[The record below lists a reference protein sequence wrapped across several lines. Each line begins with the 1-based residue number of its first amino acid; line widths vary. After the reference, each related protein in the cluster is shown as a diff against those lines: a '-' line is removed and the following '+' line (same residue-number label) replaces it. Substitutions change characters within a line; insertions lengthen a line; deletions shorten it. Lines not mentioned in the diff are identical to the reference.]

1 MIYIAAFMSQF
12 DLNGRVALVTG
23 AARGIGLETARA
35 IHARG
40 ASVAVVDLD
49 PKQCEAAAAAIGPRA
64 IAVAADVTDEDAVS
78 LAVEAVVTELG
89 GIDVVAA
96 NAGIAQTIR
105 PISVID
111 RKDFDRVLAVNL
123 HGVVHTVRQALPH
136 VIERRGHVLV
146 ISSVY
151 AFVNGTLQSSYA
163 MSKAAVEQFG
173 RALRVELAPHGV
185 SAGVGYF
192 GFVDTE
198 MVRNAE
204 RDPVTGLVEQRA
216 PGFLRKRITPGEA
229 GEALVRGIEARAAR
243 TIRPR
248 RWTAMF
254 RGRGL
259 LAPGLDE
266 VMRRDESISAAV
278 LAAER
283 AGSGSS

>member
-1 MIYIAAFMSQF
+1 MTGL

-35 IHARG
+35 LHARG
-40 ASVAVVDLD
+40 AQVAILDLEERD
-49 PKQCEAAAAAIGPRA
+49 AKVAAASVGERTMAL
-64 IAVAADVTDEDAVS
+64 AADVTDESAVS
-78 LAVEAVVTELG
+78 LAVDAVTTEFG
-89 GIDVVAA
+89 GIDVVVA

-105 PISVID
+105 PVSSVD
-111 RKDFDRVLAVNL
+111 PKDFDRVLDVNL

-146 ISSVY
+146 IASVY

-163 MSKAAVEQFG
+163 MSKAAVEQYG
-173 RALRVELAPHGV
+173 RALRVELAPLGA

-198 MVRNAE
+198 MVRGAE
-204 RDPVTGLVEQRA
+204 RDPVAQMVEDRA
-216 PGFLRKRITPGEA
+216 PKVLRKRIQPAEA

-243 TIRPR
+243 TMLPR
-248 RWTAMF
+248 RWRLMF
-254 RGRGL
+254 RLRGF

-266 VMRRDESISAAV
+266 LMRRDAV
-278 LAAER
+278 LGAAITEGERKGIAER
-283 AGSGSS
+283 